1 MLKQFELHLN
11 EKLPFLKESKI
22 LIAISGGVDSVVLAY
37 LCKQMNLNIA
47 LAHCN
52 FNLRGPESDADEDFV
67 IELAKDFGLEIFI
80 ENFNTKQFALDKKM
94 STQMAARTLR
104 YFWFDEI
111 ASQLGYNYILTAHHA
126 DDNFETF
133 LINLSRGTGL
143 DGLLGIPEVNENI
156 VRPIL
161 PFKREAIEKYAKKSG
176 LKWRED
182 SSNSS
187 TKYLRNKLRH
197 DVIPILKGINPQ
209 LLQNFEKTQQYLNNV
224 KNILDDR
231 IDDVAN
237 TIVSKTSNDGIAF
250 NIKEL
255 KQLSN
260 TKAYL
265 YELLNGYGFTQW
277 EDILDLLNAQPGKQ
291 VFSNSHR
298 LFKDRDYLILSEIG
312 EIPDETIKIQKLQSL
327 ILGPFGQLTITKVN
341 AIEKNVK
348 SIAFVDV
355 NLLSFPLSI
364 RKWREGDYFYPS
376 GMTGKKKLSKYFKD
390 EKLSLL
396 DKENVWLLCSGD
408 EIVWIL
414 NHRTDNR
421 FKAIKDTKDILQIQ
435 IN

>member
-348 SIAFVDV
+348 SIAFVDA

-421 FKAIKDTKDILQIQ
+421 FKAIKDTKDILKIQ